1 MWAVTLAM
9 KLEIL
14 LGFKLWTINWN
25 LIKPLNSTLNIKII
39 STTMSHTI
47 NPRDVLEYL
56 NELGYQNVTA
66 DQLKEFMR
74 GQ

>member
-1 MWAVTLAM
+1 
-9 KLEIL
+9 
-14 LGFKLWTINWN
+14 
-25 LIKPLNSTLNIKII
+25 
-39 STTMSHTI
+39 MSHTI